1 MSSLSKA
8 CFWVLLTLSVK
19 KKKKSF
25 QTIIGFLDLMR
36 PSVINCCGNSES
48 DNNLLNLIVFVR
60 VNICYLD
67 LKFLFFNLEV

>member
-1 MSSLSKA
+1 MLSLSKA
-8 CFWVLLTLSVK
+8 CFWVLLTLSV
-19 KKKKSF
+19 KKKSF

-60 VNICYLD
+60 VNIWVSRF
-67 LKFLFFNLEV
+67 KVFFSF

>member
-1 MSSLSKA
+1 MLSLSKA

-19 KKKKSF
+19 KKSL

-36 PSVINCCGNSES
+36 PSLINCCGNSES

-60 VNICYLD
+60 VNIWYLD
-67 LKFLFFNLEV
+67 LKFFFLFNLEV

>member
-1 MSSLSKA
+1 MLSLSKA
-8 CFWVLLTLSVK
+8 CFWVLLTLSV

-60 VNICYLD
+60 VNIWYLD
-67 LKFLFFNLEV
+67 LKFFFSF